1 MNLSMKKIVKY
12 SFLGLIYLIVVLVLA
27 IFFINTAK
35 AELLKPNN
43 NINPEQVVK
52 IQLKGLMKN
61 NDPSENYGI
70 RQTWEFAHPTNQKAT
85 GPLDR
90 FIIMIKGDS
99 YKMLLNHIEHVIKEL
114 QISNSSAFY
123 EVVILDKGKSYYK
136 FNWQV
141 EKYLKDGP
149 LKDCWL
155 TTMVTAPIPLGSSI

>member
-1 MNLSMKKIVKY
+1 MKKIIKY
-12 SFLGLIYLIVVLVLA
+12 SVLGLIYILAVFILA

-35 AELLKPNN
+35 ADLVKPNN
-43 NINPEQVVK
+43 TIDPGQVIK

-70 RQTWEFAHPTNQKAT
+70 RQTWEFAHPNNQKIT

-99 YKMLLNHIEHVIKEL
+99 YKMLLNHTEHKIKEL
-114 QISNSSAFY
+114 QISNTLAFY
-123 EVVILDKGKSYYK
+123 EVTILDKGKSYYK

-141 EKYLKDGP
+141 EKYTKDGP

-155 TTMVTAPIPLGSSI
+155 TTMVSAPIPLGSSI